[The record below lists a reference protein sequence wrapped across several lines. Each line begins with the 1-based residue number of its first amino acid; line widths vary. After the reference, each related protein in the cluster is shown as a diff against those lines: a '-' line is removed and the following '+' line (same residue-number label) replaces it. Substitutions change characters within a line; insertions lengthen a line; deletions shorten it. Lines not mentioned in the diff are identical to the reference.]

1 MSLIIDER
9 VAGGRPTRP
18 AKVTVTRTTALAK
31 LTSGLTAFLLR

>member
-18 AKVTVTRTTALAK
+18 AKVEVNRTAL
-31 LTSGLTAFLLR
+31 TRLTATLTTFLVK